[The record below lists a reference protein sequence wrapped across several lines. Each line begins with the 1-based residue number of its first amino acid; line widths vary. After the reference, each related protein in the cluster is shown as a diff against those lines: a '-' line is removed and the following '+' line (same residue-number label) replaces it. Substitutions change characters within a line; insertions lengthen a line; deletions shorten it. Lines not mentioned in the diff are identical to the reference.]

1 MDRIALVLA
10 ETRVAEACL
19 VDPASDPHPGVTGKT
34 IVCISAHIACLN
46 RPFQPR
52 FDFGEVEAA
61 RTGGCIT
68 PEPSRARRRQVV
80 LVLGSED
87 VTCLLGQL
95 VQLVRTTRLQLPRGA
110 RVSSFRST
118 HHGHR
123 AAGVADWLRDVTAS
137 SYGARRAL
145 PTAIDDLPPGNH
157 EPIQGVNLWLA
168 P

>member
-10 ETRVAEACL
+10 KTRVAEACL
-19 VDPASDPHPGVTGKT
+19 VDPASDPHPRVSGEF
-34 IVCISAHIACLN
+34 IVRISADVARLD
-46 RPFQPR
+46 RLFQPG
-52 FDFGEVEAA
+52 FDLGEVEPA

-68 PEPSRARRRQVV
+68 PELSWARRRQVV

-87 VTCLLGQL
+87 VAGLLGQL

-123 AAGVADWLRDVTAS
+123 PAGVAEWLRDVTAA
-137 SYGARRAL
+137 SYGARRML
-145 PTAIDDLPPGNH
+145 RRHFDSSSPCGFDVYDSR
-157 EPIQGVNLWLA
+157 
-168 P
+168 